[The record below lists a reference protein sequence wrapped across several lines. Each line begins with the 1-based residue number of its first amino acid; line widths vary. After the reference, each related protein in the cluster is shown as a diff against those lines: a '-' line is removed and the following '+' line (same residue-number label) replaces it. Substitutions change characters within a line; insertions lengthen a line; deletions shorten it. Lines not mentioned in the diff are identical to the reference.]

1 LCSDAGIKGIG
12 LIPAH
17 TPQMTALESSLIGAG
32 CPIVKAAGM
41 ATTPIIYS
49 QALMLL
55 GGAVVAAPIFKRLR
69 LGTILGYLCA
79 GVLIG
84 PVAQSITD
92 GEQILHVSELGVVF
106 LLFIIGL
113 ELKPSRLWQM
123 RRDIFGLGTAQ
134 VVLTGIV
141 LSSMIYALGLLGQG
155 GSIIAGFG
163 LALSSTAFAMQI
175 LDEGNDRNT
184 RYGQR
189 SFSIL
194 LLQDLAIVPLL
205 ALIPLMA
212 AQAPEDTT
220 PPLEDFAIATTAI
233 VVLFAAGRYLVNP
246 LFQIIGRTGARDVM
260 IAAALLVV
268 MGAATM
274 MQLAGLSM
282 AMGAFLA
289 GVLLAESSY
298 RHELEADIEPFRGIL
313 QALFFMAVGLS
324 LELGVIVERYQLII
338 IAVPLLMALKSLVLY
353 WLCRLTGSHH
363 NDAVRI
369 SLLLPQGGEFGFVLF
384 TAAATAGVFSD
395 GDASL
400 LVAIVTLSMALT
412 PLASMLAA
420 KLMHEQDEMDEEIE
434 EDFDGANADV
444 LMIGFSRFGQIAAQ
458 ILLAGGRDVTIID
471 HSAARVRQAATF
483 GFRIYFGD
491 GNRLDVLR
499 AAGIERAKIVAVC
512 TQKKETTDHIIDL
525 VQSEYPNARI
535 YARSYDRLHTL
546 ELRAKGVD
554 YELRETFES
563 GLLFGRKTLEALGVG
578 DDEAIAI
585 MDDIRKRDEARLV
598 LQEAEGITAGRD
610 MLHSRPVRPEPL
622 VKPKR
627 EVDHSQETGERILPG
642 LPADERESA

>member
-1 LCSDAGIKGIG
+1 
-12 LIPAH
+12 
-17 TPQMTALESSLIGAG
+17 ME
-32 CPIVKAAGM
+32 
-41 ATTPIIYS
+41 TTTIIYS

-55 GGAVVAAPIFKRLR
+55 AGAVIAAPLFKRLG
-69 LGTILGYLCA
+69 LGTILGYLAA
-79 GVLIG
+79 GILIG
-84 PVAQSITD
+84 PVAQQITE
-92 GEQILHVSELGVVF
+92 GEEILHVSELGVVF

-134 VVLTGIV
+134 VVITGLV
-141 LSSMIYALGLLGQG
+141 LSFLIAFSGLLEGA
-155 GSIIAGFG
+155 GSIVAGFG

-175 LDEGNDRNT
+175 LEENNDTNT

-189 SFSIL
+189 AFSIL

-205 ALIPLMA
+205 AIIPLMA

-220 PPLEDFAIATTAI
+220 TPLEDFAIAIAA
-233 VVLFAAGRYLVNP
+233 VAALFAAGRYLLNP
-246 LFQIIGRTGARDVM
+246 LFQVIARTGARDVM

-324 LELGVIVERYQLII
+324 LELQVVAENLLSII
-338 IAVPLLMALKSLVLY
+338 IAVPVLMLVKSLVLY
-353 WLCRLTGSHH
+353 GLCRAAGSRH

-369 SLLLPQGGEFGFVLF
+369 GLLLPQGGEFGFVLF
-384 TAAATAGVFSD
+384 TAAAAAGVFSQ
-395 GDASL
+395 ATSSL

-412 PLASMLAA
+412 PVAAMLSRR
-420 KLMHEQDEMDEEIE
+420 LMHKQDELAEEIE
-434 EDFDGANADV
+434 EDFEGAGAGADV
-444 LMIGFSRFGQIAAQ
+444 LMIGFSRFAQIASQ

-491 GNRLDVLR
+491 GTRLDVLR
-499 AAGIERAKIVAVC
+499 AAGIEKAKIVAVC
-512 TQKKETTDHIIDL
+512 TQKKEVTDKIIDL
-525 VQSEYPNARI
+525 VHAEYPNARI
-535 YARSYDRLHTL
+535 FARSYDRLHTL
-546 ELRAKGVD
+546 ELRARGVD

-563 GLLFGRKTLEALGVG
+563 GLLFGRKTLEALGVNG
-578 DDEAIAI
+578 DEAIGI
-585 MDDIRKRDEARLV
+585 MDDIRRRDEARLV

-627 EVDHSQETGERILPG
+627 EVTQPDDALAD
-642 LPADERESA
+642 LADETLEKAE

>member
-1 LCSDAGIKGIG
+1 M
-12 LIPAH
+12 
-17 TPQMTALESSLIGAG
+17 Q
-32 CPIVKAAGM
+32 
-41 ATTPIIYS
+41 TTPFLYT

-55 GGAVVAAPIFKRLR
+55 GGAVLAAPLFKRLG
-69 LGTILGYLCA
+69 LGTILGYLAA
-79 GVLIG
+79 GILIG
-84 PVAQSITD
+84 PVAQRITE
-92 GEQILHVSELGVVF
+92 GEEILHVSELGVVF

-134 VVLTGIV
+134 VVVTGLV
-141 LSSMIYALGLLGQG
+141 LSLLISFAGFLEWR
-155 GSIIAGFG
+155 GSVIAGFG

-175 LDEGNDRNT
+175 LDEGNDTNT

-189 SFSIL
+189 AFSIL
-194 LLQDLAIVPLL
+194 LLQDMAIVPLL
-205 ALIPLMA
+205 AVIPLMA
-212 AQAPEDTT
+212 AQAPEDATT
-220 PPLEDFAIATTAI
+220 PLQDFAIAVSAVAI
-233 VVLFAAGRYLVNP
+233 LFAAGRYLLNP
-246 LFQIIGRTGARDVM
+246 LFQVIARTGARDVM

-268 MGAATM
+268 MGAATL

-324 LELGVIVERYQLII
+324 LQLNVIVENYLLII
-338 IAVPLLMALKSLVLY
+338 VAVPLLMLVKSAVLY
-353 WLCRLTGSHH
+353 WLCRITGSRH
-363 NDAVRI
+363 NDALRI
-369 SLLLPQGGEFGFVLF
+369 GLLLPQGGEFGFVLF
-384 TAAATAGVFSD
+384 TAAAAAGVFSH
-395 GDASL
+395 GISSL

-412 PLASMLAA
+412 PVAAMLS
-420 KLMHEQDEMDEEIE
+420 KRLMHEQDEMADEMD
-434 EDFDGANADV
+434 EDFEGAGADV
-444 LMIGFSRFGQIAAQ
+444 LMIGFSRFAQIAAQ

-491 GNRLDVLR
+491 GTRLDVLR
-499 AAGIERAKIVAVC
+499 AAGIERAKLVAIC
-512 TQKKETTDHIIDL
+512 TQKKETTDRIIGL
-525 VQSEYPNARI
+525 VQAEYPNARI
-535 YARSYDRLHTL
+535 FARSYDRLHTL
-546 ELRAKGVD
+546 ELRARGVD

-578 DDEAIAI
+578 NDEAISI
-585 MDDIRKRDEARLV
+585 MDDIRRRDEARLV

-627 EVDHSQETGERILPG
+627 EVNHSADTEERILPT
-642 LPADERESA
+642 LPAEDRQRRDETLAGTD